1 MALENTE
8 VLGNLKQQLQ
18 EVTQQVNQLAD
29 TRLKLLGAIDVLEQ
43 IEDSK
48 TVENETSD
56 EDSDEVV
63 ETSPLEEVLE
73 G

>member
-29 TRLKLLGAIDVLEQ
+29 TRLKLLGAVDVLEQ

-48 TVENETSD
+48 KVDNPPEPVE
-56 EDSDEVV
+56 EVV
-63 ETSPLEEVLE
+63 EPSPLEEVLE

>member
-8 VLGNLKQQLQ
+8 VLGNLRQQLQ
-18 EVTQQVNQLAD
+18 EVTHQVNQLAD

-56 EDSDEVV
+56 EVV

>member
-8 VLGNLKQQLQ
+8 VLENLKSQLN
-18 EVTQQVNQLAD
+18 EVTTQINTLAD
-29 TRLKLLGAIDVLEQ
+29 TRLKLLGAVDVLEQ

-56 EDSDEVV
+56 EVV